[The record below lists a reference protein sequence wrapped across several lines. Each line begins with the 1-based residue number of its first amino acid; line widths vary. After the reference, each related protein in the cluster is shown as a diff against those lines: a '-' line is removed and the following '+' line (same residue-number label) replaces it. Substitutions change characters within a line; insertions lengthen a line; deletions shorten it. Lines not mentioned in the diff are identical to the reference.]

1 GPLMCSEFWDGWFDW
16 WGSIHHTTDPAASAH
31 DLDVLLAAGAIAAAV
46 STLAKWAI
54 VGVIRA
60 GEQPLWS
67 SFVWRTEVSDTFTE
81 MVAAP
86 WFARSAAGT
95 PAL

>member
-1 GPLMCSEFWDGWFDW
+1 LARTLWELCRFVPVVVTCAIGLGVIFTLAGFWDAIGPVWTLLLSGF
-16 WGSIHHTTDPAASAH
+16 
-31 DLDVLLAAGAIAAAV
+31 VLLAAGAIAAAV

-67 SFVWRTEVSDTFTE
+67 S
-81 MVAAP
+81 
-86 WFARSAAGT
+86 
-95 PAL
+95 